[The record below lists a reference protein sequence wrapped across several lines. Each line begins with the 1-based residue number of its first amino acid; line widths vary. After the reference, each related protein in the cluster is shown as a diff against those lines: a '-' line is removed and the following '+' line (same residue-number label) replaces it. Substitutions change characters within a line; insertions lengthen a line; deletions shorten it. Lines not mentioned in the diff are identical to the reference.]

1 MEKLKLK
8 QARIQKGFTQQQ
20 IADALPT
27 DISNYSRKE
36 NGHVGI
42 TKEE

>member
-8 QARIQKGFTQQQ
+8 QARTRKGFTQQQ
-20 IADALPT
+20 VANALPT

-36 NGHVGI
+36 NGYVAI
-42 TKEE
+42 TKAE